1 METITYTAPAISC
14 GQCQRTVEAAVCAL
28 AGVEGVRVVV
38 PTREVTVRFDPG
50 QLPRERIE
58 ATLAGAGYPA
68 RGGAAGPDR
77 VARQV
82 RLPLAMRGGDTP
94 NAR

>member
-1 METITYTAPAISC
+1 MEIIMYTAPAISC
-14 GQCQRTVEAAVCAL
+14 GQCQRTVEAVVGAL
-28 AGVEGVRVVV
+28 PGVEGVRVVV
-38 PTREVTVRFDPG
+38 PTGEVTVRFDPG

-58 ATLAGAGYPA
+58 ATLAGAGYPV
-68 RGGAAGPDR
+68 RVGAAGPTPR
-77 VARQV
+77 HA